1 MNAQQ
6 RGGERISAR
15 CATKHQIK
23 KSDESDDE
31 FCLLFLFSFFFLL
44 KKFKKRRGGRR
55 LGREGIASLVAHVLS
70 FYEKRRIRVTRTK
83 THATYHQPN
92 GAFKH
97 TFRAFETFLS
107 LLLFFFFFFTKQK
120 KDTKENQFLRKINLS
135 IGNHHER
142 DDGKKPKRPTERATR
157 TTNGPGRV
165 REGEDNATLRA
176 N

>member
-1 MNAQQ
+1 MTNFVFCFCFLSSSLEKIQKEKGREETWE
-6 RGGERISAR
+6 RGNGFISSTR
-15 CATKHQIK
+15 
-23 KSDESDDE
+23 S
-31 FCLLFLFSFFFLL
+31 LFL
-44 KKFKKRRGGRR
+44 
-55 LGREGIASLVAHVLS
+55 REETH
-70 FYEKRRIRVTRTK
+70 KRVTRTNADA
-83 THATYHQPN
+83 THHQPN

-107 LLLFFFFFFTKQK
+107 LLLFFFFFTKQK

>member
-1 MNAQQ
+1 MPNREGGSAFR
-6 RGGERISAR
+6 RG
-15 CATKHQIK
+15 ATKHQIK
-23 KSDESDDE
+23 KVMRVVSKMTKILS
-31 FCLLFLFSFFFLL
+31 LFLFSFFFL

-70 FYEKRRIRVTRTK
+70 FYEKRRIRVTRTNARDVSS
-83 THATYHQPN
+83 TEQSIRY
-92 GAFKH
+92 
-97 TFRAFETFLS
+97 TFRAFETFL
-107 LLLFFFFFFTKQK
+107 LLLLFFTKQK
-120 KDTKENQFLRKINLS
+120 KDTKENQFLRKNNLA

-157 TTNGPGRV
+157 TTNGRPGRV

>member
-1 MNAQQ
+1 MRVMTNFVFCFCFLSSSLLEKIQKEKGREETLWE
-6 RGGERISAR
+6 RGNCFISSTR
-15 CATKHQIK
+15 
-23 KSDESDDE
+23 S
-31 FCLLFLFSFFFLL
+31 LFL
-44 KKFKKRRGGRR
+44 
-55 LGREGIASLVAHVLS
+55 REETH
-70 FYEKRRIRVTRTK
+70 KRVTRTK
-83 THATYHQPN
+83 NARDVSSTERSIRY
-92 GAFKH
+92 

-107 LLLFFFFFFTKQK
+107 LLLLFFFFFTKQK

>member
-1 MNAQQ
+1 MPNREGGSAFR
-6 RGGERISAR
+6 RG
-15 CATKHQIK
+15 ATKHQIK
-23 KSDESDDE
+23 KSDESKMTNFV
-31 FCLLFLFSFFFLL
+31 FCFCFLSSSLEKIQKEKGREATWERGNGFIRRTRSLFL
-44 KKFKKRRGGRR
+44 
-55 LGREGIASLVAHVLS
+55 REETHQSHAHKNARDVS
-70 FYEKRRIRVTRTK
+70 STERSIR
-83 THATYHQPN
+83 Y
-92 GAFKH
+92 

-107 LLLFFFFFFTKQK
+107 LLLLLFFFTKQK

>member
-55 LGREGIASLVAHVLS
+55 LGREGIASFVAHVLS
-70 FYEKRRIRVTRTK
+70 FYEKRRIRVTRTNARDVSSTERSIQ
-83 THATYHQPN
+83 THFSCVRN
-92 GAFKH
+92 V
-97 TFRAFETFLS
+97 S
-107 LLLFFFFFFTKQK
+107 IVVVVLLLLHE
-120 KDTKENQFLRKINLS
+120 TKERYKREPIFEKNQPLNRQPS
-135 IGNHHER
+135 
-142 DDGKKPKRPTERATR
+142 
-157 TTNGPGRV
+157 
-165 REGEDNATLRA
+165 
-176 N
+176 

>member
-1 MNAQQ
+1 M
-6 RGGERISAR
+6 
-15 CATKHQIK
+15 
-23 KSDESDDE
+23 
-31 FCLLFLFSFFFLL
+31 
-44 KKFKKRRGGRR
+44 
-55 LGREGIASLVAHVLS
+55 ASLVAHVLS
-70 FYEKRRIRVTRTK
+70 FYEKRRIRVTRTNARDVSS
-83 THATYHQPN
+83 TEQSIRY
-92 GAFKH
+92 
-97 TFRAFETFLS
+97 TFRAFETFVL
-107 LLLFFFFFFTKQK
+107 LLLFLTKQK

>member
-1 MNAQQ
+1 M
-6 RGGERISAR
+6 
-15 CATKHQIK
+15 
-23 KSDESDDE
+23 
-31 FCLLFLFSFFFLL
+31 
-44 KKFKKRRGGRR
+44 
-55 LGREGIASLVAHVLS
+55 ASLVAHVLS
-70 FYEKRRIRVTRTK
+70 FYEKRRIRVTRTNARDVSS
-83 THATYHQPN
+83 TERSIRY
-92 GAFKH
+92 
-97 TFRAFETFLS
+97 TFRAFATFL
-107 LLLFFFFFFTKQK
+107 LLLLLFFFFFTKQK

>member
-1 MNAQQ
+1 MPNREGGSAFR
-6 RGGERISAR
+6 RG
-15 CATKHQIK
+15 ATKHQIK
-23 KSDESDDE
+23 KVRVVSEMTNFV
-31 FCLLFLFSFFFLL
+31 FCFCFLSSSLEKIQKEKGREETWERGNRFISSTRSLFL
-44 KKFKKRRGGRR
+44 
-55 LGREGIASLVAHVLS
+55 REETHQSHAHKNARDVS
-70 FYEKRRIRVTRTK
+70 STERSIR
-83 THATYHQPN
+83 Y
-92 GAFKH
+92 

-107 LLLFFFFFFTKQK
+107 LLLLLFFFTKQK